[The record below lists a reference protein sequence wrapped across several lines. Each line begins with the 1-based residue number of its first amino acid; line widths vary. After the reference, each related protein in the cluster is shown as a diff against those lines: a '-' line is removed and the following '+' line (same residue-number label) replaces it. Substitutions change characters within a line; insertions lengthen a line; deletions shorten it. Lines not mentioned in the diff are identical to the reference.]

1 MSAHHHHHHHEDVK
15 NIKTAFFLNL
25 LFTVI
30 EFAGGILTNSM
41 AILSDAVHDL
51 GDSFSLGLSWYFQK
65 VAKRPR
71 SRNFTYG
78 YKRFSLL
85 GAIVNSV
92 ILLVGSVLILL
103 NSIPRLLR
111 PEQPDTQGMLLLAVL
126 GVIVNGAAVFRLRKG
141 RSLNEKAVS
150 LHMLEDVLGWLS
162 VLIGALVM
170 HFVDAPVIDPLLS
183 IAIAVFILVNVFRN
197 ARQSFCIILQGK
209 PSEVNLD
216 EVEKSIAALSEVG
229 SVHDL
234 HVWSVDGEYN
244 VLTIHVVLNEELT
257 NGELQN
263 LKVEIRQKLHALN
276 IQHATIEFELSN
288 EQCIN
293 NCDE

>member
-197 ARQSFCIILQGK
+197 VRQSFRIILQGR

>member
-216 EVEKSIAALSEVG
+216 EVEKSIVALSEVG

-257 NGELQN
+257 NSELQN

-276 IQHATIEFELSN
+276 VQHATIEFELSN
-288 EQCIN
+288 EQCIG